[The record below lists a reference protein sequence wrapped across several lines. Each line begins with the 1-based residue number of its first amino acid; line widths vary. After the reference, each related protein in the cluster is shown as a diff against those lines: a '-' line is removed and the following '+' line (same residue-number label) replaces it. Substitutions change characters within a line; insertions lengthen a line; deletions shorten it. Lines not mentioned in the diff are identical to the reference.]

1 MNFNLDLKV
10 DKAMNQLS
18 ESKVLRRWTYVI
30 GVLMIVGMGTWQLA
44 PILQALA
51 KLIEVLK

>member
-18 ESKVLRRWTYVI
+18 ESKVLRRWTYIIGFLVI
-30 GVLMIVGMGTWQLA
+30 LGMCVWQLA
-44 PILQALA
+44 PILQAIA

>member
-30 GVLMIVGMGTWQLA
+30 GVLVIVGMGTWQLA
-44 PILQALA
+44 SILQALA

>member
-30 GVLMIVGMGTWQLA
+30 GVLVIVGMGTWQLA

>member
-10 DKAMNQLS
+10 DKAVNKIS
-18 ESKVLRRWTYVI
+18 ESKKLRIWTYIISGFV
-30 GVLMIVGMGTWQLA
+30 IVGLCIWQAA
-44 PILQALA
+44 PILMAIA

>member
-1 MNFNLDLKV
+1 MNFNLNLKV
-10 DKAMNQLS
+10 DKAMNHLA
-18 ESKVLRRWTYVI
+18 ESKSLRRWTYIISCLVI
-30 GVLMIVGMGTWQLA
+30 AGLGTWQLA

>member
-1 MNFNLDLKV
+1 MNE
-10 DKAMNQLS
+10 LS
-18 ESKVLRRWTYVI
+18 ESKTLRRWTYTIGFLVI
-30 GVLMIVGMGTWQLA
+30 VSLGTWQLA